1 MVLIGLLA
9 FAPSPIEKIEET
21 VYAQPEREST
31 QELPVKQEPPKQPK
45 PIEKSFDPNDAS
57 TWPKCAANEIVRAD
71 NGKCHKKP
79 AERPS
84 VAQTKPKPVAT
95 PIITGNKYDWLKAAG
110 VPEGDWA
117 AADYIISRESSWNPT
132 ALNASSGACGL
143 AQALPCSK
151 IPGNWRDPVAAI
163 KWQYS
168 YVKQRYGGY
177 WGAHKFWVTNHWY

>member
-9 FAPSPIEKIEET
+9 FTPSPLEKIEERI
-21 VYAQPEREST
+21 VHAQPERIITE
-31 QELPVKQEPPKQPK
+31 EPPIKKEPPKPVV
-45 PIEKSFDPNDAS
+45 KSFDPKDAS

-84 VAQTKPKPVAT
+84 VAQVKKKPVSPPAV
-95 PIITGNKYDWLKAAG
+95 TGNKYDWLKAAG

-117 AADYIISRESSWNPT
+117 AADYIISRESSWNPN
-132 ALNASSGACGL
+132 ALNTSSGACSL

-151 IPGNWRDPVAAI
+151 ISGDWRDPVTAI
-163 KWQYS
+163 KWQYN

-177 WGAHKFWVTNHWY
+177 WGAHKFWVVNHWY